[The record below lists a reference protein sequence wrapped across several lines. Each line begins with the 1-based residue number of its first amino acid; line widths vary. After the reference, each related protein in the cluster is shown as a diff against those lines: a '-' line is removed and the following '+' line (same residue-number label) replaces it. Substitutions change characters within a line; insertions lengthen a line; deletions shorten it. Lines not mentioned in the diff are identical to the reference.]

1 MMRNLV
7 NEARVAVYCGLGVTF
22 TPWPVAPPPPVL
34 GCQADL
40 GALPARHVLVCCRL
54 PAATGNHRERDT
66 TLIPL

>member
-7 NEARVAVYCGLGVTF
+7 NEARVVVFYGLGVPF
-22 TPWPVAPPPPVL
+22 TPWPVATPPPVL
-34 GCQADL
+34 GYQADL
-40 GALPARHVLVCCRL
+40 GALPARHVFVCCWL